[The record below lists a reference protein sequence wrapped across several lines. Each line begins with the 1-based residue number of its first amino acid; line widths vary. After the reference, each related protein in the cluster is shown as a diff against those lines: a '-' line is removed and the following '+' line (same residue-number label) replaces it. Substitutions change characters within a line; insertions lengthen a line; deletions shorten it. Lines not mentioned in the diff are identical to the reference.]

1 VSSYR
6 VEIYSVGA
14 VPGVAAA
21 LATRDLGKPPV
32 VSGECTVD
40 VTDMVASLPGGSYFA
55 VVVAVGS
62 GGETRSTSSPTFTQL
77 TVVCGHAPYRFRDE
91 RVPFLPRGVLPHVNP
106 PNIHNHRVST

>member
-1 VSSYR
+1 VVFAPSDDDALVSSYR

-62 GGETRSTSSPTFTQL
+62 GGETRSTSSPTFT
-77 TVVCGHAPYRFRDE
+77 H
-91 RVPFLPRGVLPHVNP
+91 
-106 PNIHNHRVST
+106 